1 MIDVVRVVTILIF
14 AIFVACGAYQVF
26 IERSFERSDLTDI
39 QHFIPRAVTVASIF
53 QIVATATNL
62 SSQLD
67 YSPVILILSD
77 LSYDAATLVSYG
89 VLFVLVQLTL
99 KNASLAANMV
109 GEKDENRVERAR
121 IVLFALW
128 LVLLAALITAQI
140 VKAAMDRVAYSSI
153 YLLSLA
159 AVMLAMIVIVL
170 RFLYQV
176 RPTIRIPLGH
186 RRLSFLLPIWS
197 RQYFT
202 CACALIFPIIL
213 HPCTA
218 TFCSFGST

>member
-14 AIFVACGAYQVF
+14 SIFVACGAYQVF

-39 QHFIPRAVTVASIF
+39 QHFIPRAVIVASIF

-176 RPTIRIPLGH
+176 RPTSRIPLVH

-197 RQYFT
+197 RANTPPARVHLLFQ
-202 CACALIFPIIL
+202 
-213 HPCTA
+213 
-218 TFCSFGST
+218 